1 GVREKARDELLK
13 LSTTPERIRKIEE
26 FIRSGRTYEAIK
38 ENRQTL
44 TVAIGGDKQLTIQVQ
59 LPPNYDPAK
68 RYPVMVAMGGGPIA
82 TEKIAK
88 TQASTMLKVWSKPAE
103 DAGWMVAAVED
114 TISVRKAGKALR
126 YQMLRADQ
134 MRPILDALVERY
146 AIDPN
151 RMH

>member
-1 GVREKARDELLK
+1 
-13 LSTTPERIRKIEE
+13 
-26 FIRSGRTYEAIK
+26 
-38 ENRQTL
+38 
-44 TVAIGGDKQLTIQVQ
+44 
-59 LPPNYDPAK
+59 
-68 RYPVMVAMGGGPIA
+68 GPIA

-151 RMH
+151 VIHATGSSLGSNYALAYAAAHPDWWAGIVPVSTEGESREAVIRNLQHVSVFALEGAKDKNIRSIEGPRALAKILSNFSY